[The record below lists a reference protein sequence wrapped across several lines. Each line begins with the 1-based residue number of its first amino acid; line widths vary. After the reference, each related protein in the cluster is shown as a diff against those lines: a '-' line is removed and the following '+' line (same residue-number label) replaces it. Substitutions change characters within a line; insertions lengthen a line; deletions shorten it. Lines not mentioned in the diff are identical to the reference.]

1 MINQVFIVAGLIAGT
16 MVTRFLP
23 FILFPAE
30 KEKPRYLEYLGKTLP
45 YGAMGFLVVYC
56 LKGVDLLAGNHGIPE
71 LLAVGLTAAI
81 HCWKRSS
88 LLSIGIGTA
97 FYMVLVQMVF

>member
-1 MINQVFIVAGLIAGT
+1 
-16 MVTRFLP
+16 
-23 FILFPAE
+23 
-30 KEKPRYLEYLGKTLP
+30 
-45 YGAMGFLVVYC
+45 MGFLVVYC
-56 LKGVDLLAGNHGIPE
+56 LKGVDP
-71 LLAVGLTAAI
+71 LAVGLTAAI